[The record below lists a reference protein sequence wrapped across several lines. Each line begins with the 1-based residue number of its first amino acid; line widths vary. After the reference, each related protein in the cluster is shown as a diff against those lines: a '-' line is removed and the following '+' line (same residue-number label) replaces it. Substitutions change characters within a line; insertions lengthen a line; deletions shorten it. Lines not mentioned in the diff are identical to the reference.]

1 MASDGKEGSERNY
14 QGMRKLVFRVYR
26 WVVNAA
32 AYLGVPSDK
41 LLHFLCSAI
50 IMGICSV
57 FFNPML
63 SCFITL
69 AIGLLKELYDC
80 YKPNPTGWG
89 WKDLLA
95 DLLGIVFVL
104 IFVV

>member
-1 MASDGKEGSERNY
+1 MK
-14 QGMRKLVFRVYR
+14 VYR
-26 WVVNAA
+26 WVVKLSNA
-32 AYLGVPSDK
+32 LHLPSDK
-41 LLHFLCSAI
+41 VLHFLCSAL

-80 YKPNPTGWG
+80 RKPNPSGWD
-89 WKDLLA
+89 WHDLLA

>member
-1 MASDGKEGSERNY
+1 MKYLS
-14 QGMRKLVFRVYR
+14 RVKQVVLR
-26 WVVNAA
+26 WVVQVATF
-32 AYLGVPSDK
+32 LHLPSDK
-41 LLHFLCSAI
+41 VLHFLCSAI

-80 YKPNPTGWG
+80 RKPNPSGWD
-89 WKDLLA
+89 WHDLLA

>member
-1 MASDGKEGSERNY
+1 
-14 QGMRKLVFRVYR
+14 MRLKSCKQKILR
-26 WVVNAA
+26 WVVQVATF
-32 AYLGVPSDK
+32 LGVPSDK
-41 LLHFLCSAI
+41 VLHFLCSAI
-50 IMGICSV
+50 IMGLCSV

-63 SCFITL
+63 SCFVTL

-80 YKPNPTGWG
+80 HKSNPTGWD

-95 DLLGIVFVL
+95 DVLGIVFVL